1 MEWFIGGLQI
11 NWLDLM
17 FGVWLGILIRETFDA
32 RHDGKPLGVGTISG
46 MLPSIYLRVKK
57 K

>member
-17 FGVWLGILIRETFDA
+17 FGVWLGILIRENFDA
-32 RHDGKPLGVGTISG
+32 RHDGKPLRVGTISG
-46 MLPSIYLRVKK
+46 MLRSIYLRAKK